1 MPLDVEVPADANF
14 LLLNFIINN
23 KQLKFDQPGQYA
35 IDVAI
40 DNRHEISIPL
50 LVKMQ
55 LPEAGAAQGDAA
67 A

>member
-1 MPLDVEVPADANF
+1 SDANF
-14 LLLNFIINN
+14 LLRNFIINIQ
-23 KQLKFDQPGQYA
+23 QLKFDQPGQYA

-55 LPEAGAAQGDAA
+55 TQDAAALPPAPEAGF
-67 A
+67 